1 MLKLKLTK
9 DVFPPQMSVLA
20 AAYSHYASGVT
31 DAISLL
37 RALRAESPE
46 LRGFLRQPHA
56 QPLSLRAFLYRP
68 LQASFLFFNYE
79 KIFYFLNQLLR
90 RLVDGLIR

>member
-1 MLKLKLTK
+1 
-9 DVFPPQMSVLA
+9 MSALA
-20 AAYSHYASGVT
+20 AAYAHYASGVT

-68 LQASFLFFNYE
+68 LQVFHYHA
-79 KIFYFLNQLLR
+79 
-90 RLVDGLIR
+90 